1 MQAGADSGH
10 TTDEAH
16 DGVDAG
22 EILHAGMRGTIA
34 AMAMSGMRSFTVSVG
49 LVEEVP
55 PRALAR
61 RARHGLIRFVPKAQ
75 RRAALELLHWG
86 YGAVGGA
93 AFQALPK
100 QVRMRAWGGPL
111 YGLGLW
117 LGFELAIAP
126 AFGLEQA
133 KKPRPVDRLGLAV
146 DHLLYG
152 LVVSET
158 RRRPRE

>member
-1 MQAGADSGH
+1 MNDDGDSGL
-10 TTDEAH
+10 D
-16 DGVDAG
+16 VS
-22 EILHAGMRGTIA
+22 EILHAALRGVIA

-61 RARHGLIRFVPKAQ
+61 RATRGLIKFVPKRQ

-86 YGAVGGA
+86 YGAAGGA
-93 AFQALPK
+93 AFRLLPE
-100 QVRMRAWGGPL
+100 QVRLRAFGGPL
-111 YGLGLW
+111 YGLVLW
-117 LGFELAIAP
+117 LGFELGLAP
-126 AFGLEQA
+126 ALGLEQS

-152 LVVSET
+152 LVISET